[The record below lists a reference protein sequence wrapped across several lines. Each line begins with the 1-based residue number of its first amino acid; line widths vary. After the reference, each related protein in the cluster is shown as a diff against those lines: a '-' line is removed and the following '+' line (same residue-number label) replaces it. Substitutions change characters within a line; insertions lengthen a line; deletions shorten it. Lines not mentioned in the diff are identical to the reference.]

1 MIGIRARLITGR
13 NTLPAGY
20 VEYRYIKG
28 DYTGGASP
36 VLLSDYVPNLSTKI
50 RLKVKTAMV
59 LHNTSPHGFTD
70 PNFTF
75 VAHPTA
81 DRAWTE
87 NCFGLTRWTYQN
99 NSFYIS
105 RGISG
110 NTGISIAP
118 NSEYEIEITQHAGGT
133 IGFAINGTGHNLAG
147 YPESSLGMAI
157 AKGLPLYGGII
168 YNHNGTVNKYLY
180 HTGRLY
186 YYRIYEGDTLVRDFV
201 PCKSPDGTF
210 GMYDLVT
217 GRFFASA
224 TAVAFK
230 GGID

>member
-59 LHNTSPHGFTD
+59 LHNNPLHGFTD
-70 PNFTF
+70 PNFSF

-81 DRAWTE
+81 SRTWLQ
-87 NCFGLTRWTYQN
+87 NCFGITRWSYSQDT
-99 NSFYIS
+99 FTVS
-105 RGISG
+105 RGFAN
-110 NTGISIAP
+110 NTIRQIAP
-118 NSEYEIEITQHAGGT
+118 DTEYVLEVRQHGNGNV
-133 IGFAINGTGHNLAG
+133 IFVDNGFTYSVA
-147 YPESSLGMAI
+147 YPTSSQGMSLSR
-157 AKGLPLYGGII
+157 GLPLYGGVI
-168 YNHNGTVNKYLY
+168 YNHDGSVNRYLY

-201 PCKSPDGTF
+201 PCKSPSGTF